1 MSWFFNWNVIE
12 LKRFE
17 LGKKFF
23 FEKCKNFVGC
33 VCLVVDLD
41 DRYDKVL
48 KYFGLYDIVDVDE
61 KVVFD

>member
-1 MSWFFNWNVIE
+1 ME

-23 FEKCKNFVGC
+23 FKKCKNFVGC

-48 KYFGLYDIVDVDE
+48 KYIGLYDIVDVDE
-61 KVVFD
+61 EVVFD